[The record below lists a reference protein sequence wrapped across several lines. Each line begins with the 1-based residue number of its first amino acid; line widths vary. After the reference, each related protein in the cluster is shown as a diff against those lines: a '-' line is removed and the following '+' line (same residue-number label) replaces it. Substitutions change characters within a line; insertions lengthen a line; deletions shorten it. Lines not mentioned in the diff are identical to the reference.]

1 MPSIY
6 YERSDGEVYQV
17 DEVSQRIL
25 VYAYIHGQAGSE
37 SVVDPAGVENEHQ
50 VHSRV
55 DSQLG
60 PSAAGLVD
68 TETSTQ
74 MTLGNNPGE
83 VFHSFVLTETGESF
97 VKEHR
102 ADLSMPMEIA
112 ELAKR
117 VAALQIT
124 DGVVDRLRDQVED
137 LEERVRELE
146 DSN

>member
-1 MPSIY
+1 MPPIY
-6 YERSDGEVYQV
+6 YEQSDGEVYQI

-25 VYAYIHGQAGSE
+25 VYIYLHGQADPE

-60 PSAAGLVD
+60 PSAAGFVY
-68 TETSTQ
+68 TEASTQ
-74 MTLGNNPGE
+74 MTLENNPGE
-83 VFHSFVLTETGESF
+83 VLYVFVLTETGESF

-112 ELAKR
+112 ELAKQ

-124 DGVVDRLRDQVED
+124 NGVIDQLRNRIEH